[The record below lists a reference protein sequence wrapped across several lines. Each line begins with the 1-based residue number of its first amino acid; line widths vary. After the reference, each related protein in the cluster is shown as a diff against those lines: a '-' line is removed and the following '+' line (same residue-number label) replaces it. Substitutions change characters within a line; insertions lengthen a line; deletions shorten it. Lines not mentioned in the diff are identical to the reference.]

1 MRYSMGYINDCYLPH
16 TLQRNGV
23 FYAYL
28 RLSDNQ
34 FFRCSLGTDSPRRCQ
49 FLISRLTPF
58 FTLLRSGTIHRDQL
72 QRIIRIMK
80 KLSQHDIDAFV
91 AAQHAEIY
99 GYVENIPSDAR
110 QRKIR
115 GDVTPPLS
123 PDVGQVFAAFFQGFY
138 EDQLLNGEASPTESF
153 FLESLALRFDITGM
167 ESAIAAAASK
177 YDILLH
183 QSQKANAAFLSKDFS
198 TYSQILNDMK
208 QKTPLPVAVSP
219 VEEPAPAMTLQEAW
233 DGFLV
238 FKSDWNPKIRKGNE
252 KYFTVIRE
260 VLGADTPVN
269 QITRRDIKNLLE
281 VVEGLPLQNKK
292 PYNKMTVR
300 ECLDLDDIPEDDL
313 VAPKTVKD
321 YLKLCQGLFSTYLTS
336 EMDILASSPTLNVR
350 YEAHSK
356 SYGDYSKTEMRRLVA
371 HFKTL
376 SGWKKWIPLLLAY
389 TGARRA
395 EIAKLKRS
403 DVRLD
408 DDSQRYYIMID
419 DTKTEAGT
427 RQVPLSL
434 HLLDL
439 GFLDYVEGFSAGDSL
454 FPDLTNFNQITHFFH
469 DIREALEIPYLNDY
483 GARRI
488 VHSLRHT
495 FITEARKTNE
505 LTPVQKVVGHEHS
518 GEGQTQRYTHKFTV
532 TNLLPV
538 VDGICWD

>member
-1 MRYSMGYINDCYLPH
+1 M
-16 TLQRNGV
+16 
-23 FYAYL
+23 
-28 RLSDNQ
+28 
-34 FFRCSLGTDSPRRCQ
+34 
-49 FLISRLTPF
+49 
-58 FTLLRSGTIHRDQL
+58 
-72 QRIIRIMK
+72 MK
-80 KLSQHDIDAFV
+80 KLSQRDIDAFV

-99 GYVENIPSDAR
+99 GYVENIPADAR

-123 PDVGQVFAAFFQGFY
+123 PDTGRAFAQFFQEFY
-138 EDQLLNGEASPTESF
+138 ENQLFNGEASPTESF
-153 FLESLALRFDITGM
+153 FLESLAKRFDISGM
-167 ESAIAAAASK
+167 ESAIVAAASR

-183 QSQKANAAFLSKDFS
+183 QSQRANYAFLSKDFA
-198 TYSQILNDMK
+198 TYSQILATMK
-208 QKTPLPVAVSP
+208 QQNSVLTAVVP
-219 VEEPAPAMTLQEAW
+219 VEEPEPAMTLQEAW

-238 FKSDWNPKIRKGNE
+238 FKSDWDPKIRQENE
-252 KYFTVIRE
+252 KYFEVIRE
-260 VLGADTPVN
+260 VLGADTQVN
-269 QITRRDIKNLLE
+269 KITRRDIKSLLE
-281 VVEGLPLQNKK
+281 AVAELPRQNKK

-300 ECLDLDDIPEDDL
+300 ECLDLDDVPEADL
-313 VAPKTVKD
+313 VSPRTVNG
-321 YLKLCQGLFSTYLTS
+321 YLKLCQGLFSTYLTG
-336 EMDILASSPTLNVR
+336 EMDVLASSPTLNVR

-532 TNLLPV
+532 SNLLPV
-538 VDGICWD
+538 VDSIHWD

>member
-1 MRYSMGYINDCYLPH
+1 MGYINDCYLPH

-23 FYAYL
+23 YYAYF

-72 QRIIRIMK
+72 QRIIRMMK

-99 GYVENIPSDAR
+99 GYVENIPADAR

-123 PDVGQVFAAFFQGFY
+123 PDTGRAFAQFFQEFY
-138 EDQLLNGEASPTESF
+138 ENQLFNGEASPTESF
-153 FLESLALRFDITGM
+153 FLESLAKRFDISGM
-167 ESAIAAAASK
+167 ESAIVAAASR

-183 QSQKANAAFLSKDFS
+183 QSQRANYAFLSKDFA
-198 TYSQILNDMK
+198 TYSQILATMK
-208 QKTPLPVAVSP
+208 QQNSVLTAVVP
-219 VEEPAPAMTLQEAW
+219 VEEPEPAMTLQEAW

-238 FKSDWNPKIRKGNE
+238 FKSDWDPKIRQENE
-252 KYFTVIRE
+252 KYFEVIRE
-260 VLGADTPVN
+260 VLGADTQVN
-269 QITRRDIKNLLE
+269 KITRRDIKSLLE
-281 VVEGLPLQNKK
+281 AVAELPRQNKK

-300 ECLDLDDIPEDDL
+300 ECLDLDDVPEADL
-313 VAPKTVKD
+313 VSPRTVNG
-321 YLKLCQGLFSTYLTS
+321 YLKLCQGLFSTYLTG
-336 EMDILASSPTLNVR
+336 EMDVLASSPTLNVR

-439 GFLDYVEGFSAGDSL
+439 GFLEYVEGFSAGDSL

-532 TNLLPV
+532 SNLLPV
-538 VDGICWD
+538 VDSICWD

>member
-1 MRYSMGYINDCYLPH
+1 MGYINDCYLPH

-23 FYAYL
+23 FYAYF

-72 QRIIRIMK
+72 QRIIRMMK
-80 KLSQHDIDAFV
+80 KLSQRDIDAFV

-99 GYVENIPSDAR
+99 GYVENIPADAR

-115 GDVTPPLS
+115 GDVTPPLL
-123 PDVGQVFAAFFQGFY
+123 PDTGRAFAQFFQEFY
-138 EDQLLNGEASPTESF
+138 ENQLFNGEASPTESF
-153 FLESLALRFDITGM
+153 FLESLAKRFDISGM
-167 ESAIAAAASK
+167 ESAIVAAASR

-183 QSQKANAAFLSKDFS
+183 QSQRANYAFLSKDFA
-198 TYSQILNDMK
+198 TYSQILATMK
-208 QKTPLPVAVSP
+208 QQNSVLTSVVP
-219 VEEPAPAMTLQEAW
+219 VEEPEPAMTLQEAW

-238 FKSDWNPKIRKGNE
+238 FKSDWDPKIRQENE
-252 KYFTVIRE
+252 KYFEVIRE
-260 VLGADTPVN
+260 VLGADTQVN
-269 QITRRDIKNLLE
+269 KITRRDIKSLLE
-281 VVEGLPLQNKK
+281 AVAELPRQNKK

-300 ECLDLDDIPEDDL
+300 ECLDLDDVPEADL
-313 VAPKTVKD
+313 VSPRTVNG
-321 YLKLCQGLFSTYLTS
+321 YLKLCQGLFSTYLTG
-336 EMDILASSPTLNVR
+336 EMDVLASSPTLNVR

-495 FITEARKTNE
+495 FITEARKANE

-532 TNLLPV
+532 SNLLPV
-538 VDGICWD
+538 VDSIHWD

>member
-1 MRYSMGYINDCYLPH
+1 MGYINDCYLPH
-16 TLQRNGV
+16 TLQRNGI
-23 FYAYL
+23 FYAYF

-72 QRIIRIMK
+72 QRIIRMMK

-99 GYVENIPSDAR
+99 GYVENIPADAR

-123 PDVGQVFAAFFQGFY
+123 PDTGRAFAQFFQEFY
-138 EDQLLNGEASPTESF
+138 EDQLFNGEASPTESF
-153 FLESLALRFDITGM
+153 FLESLAQRFDISGM
-167 ESAIAAAASK
+167 ESAIVAAASR
-177 YDILLH
+177 YDIFLH
-183 QSQKANAAFLSKDFS
+183 QSQRANYAFLSKDFA
-198 TYSQILNDMK
+198 TYSQILATMK
-208 QKTPLPVAVSP
+208 QQNPVLAAVVP
-219 VEEPAPAMTLQEAW
+219 VDETEPEMTLQEAW

-238 FKSDWNPKIRKGNE
+238 FKSDWDPKIRQENE
-252 KYFTVIRE
+252 KYFEVIRE
-260 VLGADTPVN
+260 VLGADTQVN
-269 QITRRDIKNLLE
+269 KITRRDIKSLLE
-281 VVEGLPLQNKK
+281 AAAELPRQNKK

-300 ECLDLDDIPEDDL
+300 ECLDLDDVPEADM
-313 VAPKTVKD
+313 VSPRTVNG
-321 YLKLCQGLFSTYLTS
+321 YLKLCQGLFSTYLTG

-350 YEAHSK
+350 YEAQSK

-532 TNLLPV
+532 SNLLPV
-538 VDGICWD
+538 VDSICWD

>member
-1 MRYSMGYINDCYLPH
+1 M
-16 TLQRNGV
+16 
-23 FYAYL
+23 
-28 RLSDNQ
+28 
-34 FFRCSLGTDSPRRCQ
+34 
-49 FLISRLTPF
+49 
-58 FTLLRSGTIHRDQL
+58 
-72 QRIIRIMK
+72 MK

-99 GYVENIPSDAR
+99 GYVENIPADAR

-123 PDVGQVFAAFFQGFY
+123 PNTGRAFAQFFQEFY
-138 EDQLLNGEASPTESF
+138 EDQLFNGEVSPTESF
-153 FLESLALRFDITGM
+153 FLESLAQRFDISGM
-167 ESAIAAAASK
+167 ESAIVAAASR

-183 QSQKANAAFLSKDFS
+183 QSQRANYAFLSRDFA
-198 TYSQILNDMK
+198 TYSQILATMK
-208 QKTPLPVAVSP
+208 QQNPVLAAVVP
-219 VEEPAPAMTLQEAW
+219 VDETEPEMTLQEAW

-238 FKSDWNPKIRKGNE
+238 FKSDWDPKIRQENE
-252 KYFTVIRE
+252 KYYEVIRE
-260 VLGADTPVN
+260 VLGADTQVN
-269 QITRRDIKNLLE
+269 KITRRDIKSLLE
-281 VVEGLPLQNKK
+281 AVAELPRQNKK

-300 ECLDLDDIPEDDL
+300 ECLDLDDVPEADL
-313 VAPKTVKD
+313 VSPRTVNG
-321 YLKLCQGLFSTYLTS
+321 YLKLCQGLFSTYLTG
-336 EMDILASSPTLNVR
+336 EMDVLTSSPTLNVR

-376 SGWKKWIPLLLAY
+376 SGWRKWIPLLLAY

-439 GFLDYVEGFSAGDSL
+439 GFLNYVEGFSAGDSL

-532 TNLLPV
+532 SNLLLV
-538 VDGICWD
+538 VDSICWD

>member
-1 MRYSMGYINDCYLPH
+1 M
-16 TLQRNGV
+16 
-23 FYAYL
+23 
-28 RLSDNQ
+28 
-34 FFRCSLGTDSPRRCQ
+34 
-49 FLISRLTPF
+49 
-58 FTLLRSGTIHRDQL
+58 
-72 QRIIRIMK
+72 MK
-80 KLSQHDIDAFV
+80 KLSQRDIDAFV

-99 GYVENIPSDAR
+99 GYVENIPADAR

-115 GDVTPPLS
+115 GDVTPPLL
-123 PDVGQVFAAFFQGFY
+123 PDTGRAFAQFFQEFY
-138 EDQLLNGEASPTESF
+138 ENQLFNGEASPTESF
-153 FLESLALRFDITGM
+153 FLESLAKRFDISGM
-167 ESAIAAAASK
+167 ESAIVAAASR

-183 QSQKANAAFLSKDFS
+183 QSQRANYAFLSKDFA
-198 TYSQILNDMK
+198 TYSQILATMK
-208 QKTPLPVAVSP
+208 QQNSVLTSVVP
-219 VEEPAPAMTLQEAW
+219 VEEPEPAITLQEAW

-238 FKSDWNPKIRKGNE
+238 FKSDWDPKIRQENE
-252 KYFTVIRE
+252 KYFEVIRE
-260 VLGADTPVN
+260 VLGADTQVN
-269 QITRRDIKNLLE
+269 KITRRDIKSLLE
-281 VVEGLPLQNKK
+281 AVAELPRQNKK

-300 ECLDLDDIPEDDL
+300 ECLDLDDVPEADL
-313 VAPKTVKD
+313 VSPRTVNG
-321 YLKLCQGLFSTYLTS
+321 YLKLCQGLFSTYLTG
-336 EMDILASSPTLNVR
+336 EMDVLASSPTLNVR

-532 TNLLPV
+532 SNLLPV
-538 VDGICWD
+538 VDSIHWD

>member
-1 MRYSMGYINDCYLPH
+1 M
-16 TLQRNGV
+16 
-23 FYAYL
+23 
-28 RLSDNQ
+28 
-34 FFRCSLGTDSPRRCQ
+34 
-49 FLISRLTPF
+49 
-58 FTLLRSGTIHRDQL
+58 
-72 QRIIRIMK
+72 MK

-99 GYVENIPSDAR
+99 GYVENIPADAR

-115 GDVTPPLS
+115 GDVTLPLS
-123 PDVGQVFAAFFQGFY
+123 PDTGREFAQFFQEFY
-138 EDQLLNGEASPTESF
+138 ENQLFNGEASPTESF
-153 FLESLALRFDITGM
+153 FLESLAKRFDISGM
-167 ESAIAAAASK
+167 ESAIVAAASR

-183 QSQKANAAFLSKDFS
+183 QSQRANYAFLSKDFA
-198 TYSQILNDMK
+198 TYSQILATMK
-208 QKTPLPVAVSP
+208 QQNSVLTAVVP
-219 VEEPAPAMTLQEAW
+219 VEEPEPSMTLQEAW

-238 FKSDWNPKIRKGNE
+238 FKSDWDPKIRQENE
-252 KYFTVIRE
+252 KYFEVIRE
-260 VLGADTPVN
+260 VLGADTQVN
-269 QITRRDIKNLLE
+269 KITRRDIKSLLE
-281 VVEGLPLQNKK
+281 AVAELPRQNKK

-300 ECLDLDDIPEDDL
+300 ECLDLDDVPEADL
-313 VAPKTVKD
+313 VSPRTVNG
-321 YLKLCQGLFSTYLTS
+321 YLKLCQGLFSTYLTG
-336 EMDILASSPTLNVR
+336 EMDVLASSPTLNVR

-532 TNLLPV
+532 SNLLPV
-538 VDGICWD
+538 VDSIYWD

>member
-1 MRYSMGYINDCYLPH
+1 MGYINDCYLPH

-28 RLSDNQ
+28 RLSDNR

-99 GYVENIPSDAR
+99 GYVENIPADAR

-115 GDVTPPLS
+115 GDVTPPLP
-123 PDVGQVFAAFFQGFY
+123 PDVGQAFAQFFQEFY
-138 EDQLLNGEASPTESF
+138 EELSGSGEESPTESI
-153 FLESLALRFDITGM
+153 FLESLARRFDITGM
-167 ESAIAAAASK
+167 ELAIVAAASK

-198 TYSQILNDMK
+198 TYHEILTKMKPQIIQLAA
-208 QKTPLPVAVSP
+208 AVP
-219 VEEPAPAMTLQEAW
+219 VEEAVPAMTLQEAW

-238 FKSDWNPKIRKGNE
+238 FKSDWNAKIRQGNE

-269 QITRRDIKNLLE
+269 KITRRDIKNLLE
-281 VVEGLPLQNKK
+281 VVEGLPRQNKK
-292 PYNKMTVR
+292 PYNKMAVQ
-300 ECLDLDDIPEDDL
+300 ECLDLDEVPEDDL
-313 VAPKTVKD
+313 VSSKTVKD

-336 EMDILASSPTLNVR
+336 EIDVLQSSPTLNVR
-350 YEAHSK
+350 YEARSK
-356 SYGDYSKTEMRRLVA
+356 SYGDYSKTEMRKLVA
-371 HFKTL
+371 HFKSL

-395 EIAKLKRS
+395 EIAKLKHS
-403 DVRLD
+403 DVRFD
-408 DDSQRYYIMID
+408 DDSQRHYIMID

-434 HLLDL
+434 HLIDL
-439 GFLDYVEGFSAGDSL
+439 GFLDYVAEFSAGDSL
-454 FPDLTNFNQITHFFH
+454 FPDLINYNQITHFFH

-483 GARRI
+483 SERRI
-488 VHSLRHT
+488 VHSVRHT
-495 FITEARKTNE
+495 YITEAEKTNDTI
-505 LTPVQKVVGHEHS
+505 LVQKVVGHEHN
-518 GEGQTQRYTHKFTV
+518 GIGTTKKYIHKFTV
-532 TNLLPV
+532 SDLLPV

>member
-1 MRYSMGYINDCYLPH
+1 M
-16 TLQRNGV
+16 
-23 FYAYL
+23 
-28 RLSDNQ
+28 
-34 FFRCSLGTDSPRRCQ
+34 
-49 FLISRLTPF
+49 
-58 FTLLRSGTIHRDQL
+58 
-72 QRIIRIMK
+72 MK

-99 GYVENIPSDAR
+99 GYVENIPADAR

-123 PDVGQVFAAFFQGFY
+123 PDTGRAFAQFFQEFY
-138 EDQLLNGEASPTESF
+138 EDQLFNGEASPTESY
-153 FLESLALRFDITGM
+153 FLESLAQRFDISGM
-167 ESAIAAAASK
+167 ESAIVAAASR

-183 QSQKANAAFLSKDFS
+183 QSQRANYAFLSKDFA
-198 TYSQILNDMK
+198 TYSQILATMK
-208 QKTPLPVAVSP
+208 QQNPVLAAVVP
-219 VEEPAPAMTLQEAW
+219 VDETEPVMTLQEAW

-238 FKSDWNPKIRKGNE
+238 FKSDWDPKIRQENE
-252 KYFTVIRE
+252 KYFEVIRE
-260 VLGADTPVN
+260 VLGADTQVN
-269 QITRRDIKNLLE
+269 KITRRDIKNLLE
-281 VVEGLPLQNKK
+281 AVAELPRQNKK

-300 ECLDLDDIPEDDL
+300 ECLDLDDVPEADL
-313 VAPKTVKD
+313 VSPRTVNG
-321 YLKLCQGLFSTYLTS
+321 YLKLCQGLFSTYLTG
-336 EMDILASSPTLNVR
+336 EMDVLTSSPTLNVS
-350 YEAHSK
+350 YEAQSK

-427 RQVPLSL
+427 RQVPLSF

-469 DIREALEIPYLNDY
+469 DIREAD
-483 GARRI
+483 
-488 VHSLRHT
+488 
-495 FITEARKTNE
+495 
-505 LTPVQKVVGHEHS
+505 
-518 GEGQTQRYTHKFTV
+518 
-532 TNLLPV
+532 LLPV
-538 VDGICWD
+538 D

>member
-1 MRYSMGYINDCYLPH
+1 M
-16 TLQRNGV
+16 
-23 FYAYL
+23 
-28 RLSDNQ
+28 
-34 FFRCSLGTDSPRRCQ
+34 
-49 FLISRLTPF
+49 
-58 FTLLRSGTIHRDQL
+58 
-72 QRIIRIMK
+72 MK

-99 GYVENIPSDAR
+99 GYVENIPADAR
-110 QRKIR
+110 QRKIT

-123 PDVGQVFAAFFQGFY
+123 PDTGRAFAQFFQEFY
-138 EDQLLNGEASPTESF
+138 EDQLFNGEASPTESF
-153 FLESLALRFDITGM
+153 FLESLAQRFDISGM
-167 ESAIAAAASK
+167 ESAIVAAASR

-198 TYSQILNDMK
+198 TYSQILADMK
-208 QKTPLPVAVSP
+208 QKIPPPVAVSP

-238 FKSDWNPKIRKGNE
+238 FKSDWKPKIRKGNE

-269 QITRRDIKNLLE
+269 KITRRDIKNLLE
-281 VVEGLPLQNKK
+281 VVEGLPRQNKK

-300 ECLDLDDIPEDDL
+300 ECLDLDEIPEDDL

-336 EMDILASSPTLNVR
+336 EIDILAASPTLNVH
-350 YEAHSK
+350 YEAQSK
-356 SYGDYSKTEMRRLVA
+356 SYGHYSLTEMRKLVTY
-371 HFKTL
+371 FRSL

-403 DVRLD
+403 DIRLD

-434 HLLDL
+434 SLIEH
-439 GFLDYVEGFSAGDSL
+439 GFLEYAAGFSADDSI
-454 FPDLTNFNQITHFFH
+454 FPEITNYNQITRFFH
-469 DIREALEIPYLNDY
+469 DTREALEIPYLDDY
-483 GARRI
+483 KRRRI
-488 VHSLRHT
+488 VHSLRT
-495 FITEARKTNE
+495 TLITEATKTNE
-505 LTPVQKVVGHEHS
+505 RFLVQQFVGHEHS
-518 GEGQTQRYTHKFTV
+518 NSGQIQVYTRKYLV
-532 TNLLPV
+532 SDLLTV

>member
-1 MRYSMGYINDCYLPH
+1 
-16 TLQRNGV
+16 
-23 FYAYL
+23 
-28 RLSDNQ
+28 
-34 FFRCSLGTDSPRRCQ
+34 
-49 FLISRLTPF
+49 
-58 FTLLRSGTIHRDQL
+58 
-72 QRIIRIMK
+72 
-80 KLSQHDIDAFV
+80 
-91 AAQHAEIY
+91 
-99 GYVENIPSDAR
+99 
-110 QRKIR
+110 
-115 GDVTPPLS
+115 
-123 PDVGQVFAAFFQGFY
+123 
-138 EDQLLNGEASPTESF
+138 
-153 FLESLALRFDITGM
+153 M
-167 ESAIAAAASK
+167 ESAIVAAASK

-198 TYSQILNDMK
+198 TYSQILNDLK
-208 QKTPLPVAVSP
+208 QKIPLPVAVSP
-219 VEEPAPAMTLQEAW
+219 VEDSAPAMTLQKAW

-252 KYFTVIRE
+252 KYFMVIRE
-260 VLGADTPVN
+260 VLGADTPVDK
-269 QITRRDIKNLLE
+269 ITRRDIKNLLE
-281 VVEGLPLQNKK
+281 VVAGLPRQNKK

-300 ECLDLDDIPEDDL
+300 ECLDLDEVPEDDR

-371 HFKTL
+371 HFKNL

-469 DIREALEIPYLNDY
+469 DIREVLEIPYLNDY
-483 GARRI
+483 GARRV

-518 GEGQTQRYTHKFTV
+518 GKGKPSDTPTS
-532 TNLLPV
+532 LL
-538 VDGICWD
+538 